1 MSQLSDEELKVLKEM
16 IKREEAVGWL
26 WGWIK
31 SFLFVAVGG
40 LLSIWTLIELW
51 RNTK

>member
-1 MSQLSDEELKVLKEM
+1 MNDLSDDEKRALREM
-16 IKREEAVGWL
+16 IEREKAVSWL

-51 RNTK
+51 RNSK

>member
-1 MSQLSDEELKVLKEM
+1 MNELSDEELKVLKEM
-16 IKREEAVGWL
+16 IEREKAVSWL

-40 LLSIWTLIELW
+40 LLSMWTLFEMW